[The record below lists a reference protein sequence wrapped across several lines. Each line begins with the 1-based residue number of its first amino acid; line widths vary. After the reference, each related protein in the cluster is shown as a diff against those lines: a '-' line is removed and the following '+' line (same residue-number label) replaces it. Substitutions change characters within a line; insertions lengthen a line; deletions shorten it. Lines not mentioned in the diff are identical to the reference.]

1 MGRMTVSVTGIKE
14 MNQALRGI
22 DKGAPKMT
30 KDALNG
36 CADFLIGKAQP
47 LIPTRTGR
55 ARRSLKKR
63 ASRTEVR
70 IAVGG
75 RAAPYY
81 PWLDFG
87 GRTGINGSV
96 QRRFLSEGRYLYPTL
111 RKHRQEFTAIME
123 GALEDVARRAGL
135 DVD

>member
-1 MGRMTVSVTGIKE
+1 MSRMTVSVSGLKE
-14 MNQALRGI
+14 MNRALREV

-30 KDALNG
+30 KDALHG

-55 ARRSLKKR
+55 AKRSLKKR
-63 ASRTEVR
+63 SSRTEVR

-96 QRRFLSEGRYLYPTL
+96 ARPFYKEGR
-111 RKHRQEFTAIME
+111 
-123 GALEDVARRAGL
+123 
-135 DVD
+135 